1 MYYSPQPQQVV
12 QPAEQPAIVKTER
25 SSSNKHKK
33 HSDKSSKTS
42 TKTKKVENKTDYNEK
57 STEKVKNIP
66 VEVLKAE
73 ETMSLNDSKIAKSF
87 TNSSN
92 NSDMSALAEKETN
105 NESVKDFKSKVNK
118 TLDKS
123 VEKNKSSNEAN
134 IPVAEKS
141 IATETQTVS
150 VTIPEVI

>member
-25 SSSNKHKK
+25 TSSNKHKK

-73 ETMSLNDSKIAKSF
+73 ETMSLNDSKIAKYTCSRKI
-87 TNSSN
+87 NSHRDSN
-92 NSDMSALAEKETN
+92 CFSYYTRSNLMQ
-105 NESVKDFKSKVNK
+105 
-118 TLDKS
+118 
-123 VEKNKSSNEAN
+123 KNLKKY
-134 IPVAEKS
+134 IYF
-141 IATETQTVS
+141 
-150 VTIPEVI
+150 